1 MHFLQAH
8 SDIFTIAAP
17 VESQNFTG
25 FTRSLNKLTL
35 SSGKLLLVAR
45 EMLSNNRYMD
55 SVSRIHDIFL
65 DRPMNS
71 LEEAVF
77 WTNRALRL
85 VGREKT
91 FKRKGMS
98 LSLIDSFYL
107 LHIAFLVLSII
118 VLCKN

>member
-1 MHFLQAH
+1 
-8 SDIFTIAAP
+8 
-17 VESQNFTG
+17 
-25 FTRSLNKLTL
+25 
-35 SSGKLLLVAR
+35 
-45 EMLSNNRYMD
+45 MLSNNRYMD

-85 VGREKT
+85 AGREKT

-118 VLCKN
+118 VLCKNTFALFIPLSCLLINNESPQRPSINKCW